1 MPNAKNLV
9 MDVKIQL
16 ISVLHVFRVP
26 SNTIYIRI
34 LNVYNIVPL
43 SIIFRMTDYFVNIL
57 V

>member
-1 MPNAKNLV
+1 VPNAKNLV
-9 MDVKIQL
+9 LDVKIQL

-43 SIIFRMTDYFVNIL
+43 SIIFLMTDYFVNIL